1 MEAMK
6 ELLERIKS
14 TTGIDIPD
22 KPMSEE
28 EYTKFKCDSYNKNV
42 GDLNETDGYN
52 CERCKNKGY
61 IAEPRFVKGAWYEI
75 HCECECQ
82 KARKAILRIM
92 KSGLKETLRDCT
104 FKKFETE
111 EKWQETLK
119 SKAIEYATSPDNSWF
134 FIGGQPGAGKS
145 HLCTAIAGAL
155 LRKGK
160 NVRYMLWRDEST
172 KIKSSVTDS
181 KAYEEL
187 INEYKNAEV
196 LYIDDL
202 FKNGK
207 GPDGKMQQPTGADV
221 QVAFEI
227 LNYRYNNKSLVTIIS
242 SERTIQELLD
252 IDEATGSRISEMSFN
267 KGYGFNIKKDRAK
280 NHRLKNI
287 SEL

>member
-1 MEAMK
+1 MEGMK
-6 ELLERIKS
+6 ELLERIKE
-14 TTGIDIPD
+14 TAGIDISD

-28 EYTKFKCDSYNKNV
+28 EYTKFKCESYNNSV
-42 GDLNETDGYN
+42 GSLNETDGYN

-61 IAEPRFVKGAWYEI
+61 IAEARLVKETWYEI

-82 KARKAILRIM
+82 KARKAILRMM

-104 FKKFETE
+104 FKKFIAE
-111 EKWQETLK
+111 EQWQETLK
-119 SKAIEYATSPDNSWF
+119 SKAIEYATSPNSAWF
-134 FIGGQPGAGKS
+134 FVGGQSGAGKS

-155 LRKGK
+155 LKKGM

-172 KIKSSVTDS
+172 KLKSLVTDA

-187 INEYKNAEV
+187 VSGYKTAEV

-207 GPDGKMQQPTGADV
+207 GSDGRVQPPTAADI

-227 LNYRYNNKSLVTIIS
+227 LNYRSNNKNLVTIIS

-252 IDEATGSRISEMSFN
+252 IDEATAGRISQMSFN
-267 KGYGFNIKKDRAK
+267 RGFGFNIKRDRAK
-280 NHRLKNI
+280 NHRLRNI
-287 SEL
+287 AEL